1 MSQHAVVLDAHLQ
14 SEAPQALG
22 KTTVSLPLGQA
33 REQRTAWL
41 LSLPAVLLI
50 VLFLIGPIIAIV
62 LLSFT
67 DWQLGMS
74 SYNWIGLA
82 NYIQLSEDEAFLAAL
97 KNTLFYVALVL
108 PGSVFGGLAI
118 AVLIEARPSGVGLY
132 RTLFFLPVMG
142 TLIAMSI
149 VWEYI
154 LQPDFGLL
162 NMMLAELGIEGRNW
176 LNDKDSVMYVL
187 AGIGIWHQLGYNMV
201 LFMSGLLAIPAQ
213 LYEAADM
220 DGVPHG
226 WSRFRL
232 ITWPMLGPV
241 TLFVVVIT
249 AIKAFQVFDTV
260 EVLTRGGPGKN
271 SEVLLHLMYVEGFQF
286 FRTSYAAA
294 ITVIFLFIVL
304 LITLLKTRFMEKK
317 VHYS

>member
-1 MSQHAVVLDAHLQ
+1 MSTLIADLKQ
-14 SEAPQALG
+14 SNANLAQ
-22 KTTVSLPLGQA
+22 GQK

-41 LSLPAVLLI
+41 LSLPAFLLML
-50 VLFLIGPIIAIV
+50 VFLILPIFSIV

-74 SYNWIGLA
+74 NFSWVGLD
-82 NYIQLSEDEAFLAAL
+82 NYLQMYQDESFWQAL
-97 KNTLFYVALVL
+97 KNTFFYVGLVL
-108 PGSVFGGLAI
+108 PCSVFGGLAI
-118 AVLIEARPSGVGLY
+118 AILIESRPSGRGLY
-132 RTLFFLPVMG
+132 RTLFFLPVMA

-162 NMMLAELGIEGRNW
+162 NMLLAKFGISGKNW
-176 LNDKDSVMYVL
+176 LNNQDSVMYVL
-187 AGIGIWHQLGYNMV
+187 IGIGIWHQLGYNMV
-201 LFMSGLLAIPAQ
+201 LFMSGLLAIPKQ

-220 DGVPHG
+220 DGIPYG
-226 WSRFRL
+226 FTRFRI

-241 TLFVVVIT
+241 TLFVVIIT
-249 AIKAFQVFDTV
+249 ATKAFQVFDTV
-260 EVLTRGGPGKN
+260 EVLTQGGPGKH
-271 SEVLLHLMYVEGFQF
+271 SEVLLHMIYVEGFQF

-304 LITLLKTRFMEKK
+304 LITILKMRFMDKK

>member
-1 MSQHAVVLDAHLQ
+1 MSTLTADLKQ
-14 SEAPQALG
+14 SNA
-22 KTTVSLPLGQA
+22 SLAQGQK

-41 LSLPAVLLI
+41 LSLPAVLLML
-50 VLFLIGPIIAIV
+50 VFLILPIISIV

-67 DWQLGMS
+67 DWQLGMPNFS
-74 SYNWIGLA
+74 WVGLD
-82 NYIQLSEDEAFLAAL
+82 NYIQMYQDESFWQAL
-97 KNTLFYVALVL
+97 KNTFFYVGLVL
-108 PGSVFGGLAI
+108 PCSVFGGLAVAI
-118 AVLIEARPSGVGLY
+118 LIESRPSGRGLY
-132 RTLFFLPVMG
+132 RTLFFLPVMA

-162 NMMLAELGIEGRNW
+162 NMLLAKFGISGKNW
-176 LNDKDSVMYVL
+176 LNDQDSVMYVL
-187 AGIGIWHQLGYNMV
+187 IGIGIWHQLGYNMV
-201 LFMSGLLAIPAQ
+201 LFMSGLLAIPKH

-220 DGVPHG
+220 DGIPHG
-226 WSRFRL
+226 FTRFRI

-241 TLFVVVIT
+241 TLFVVIIT
-249 AIKAFQVFDTV
+249 ATKAFQVFDTV
-260 EVLTRGGPGKN
+260 EVLTQGGPGKH
-271 SEVLLHLMYVEGFQF
+271 SEVLLHMIYVEGFQF

-304 LITLLKTRFMEKK
+304 LITVLKMRFMDKK